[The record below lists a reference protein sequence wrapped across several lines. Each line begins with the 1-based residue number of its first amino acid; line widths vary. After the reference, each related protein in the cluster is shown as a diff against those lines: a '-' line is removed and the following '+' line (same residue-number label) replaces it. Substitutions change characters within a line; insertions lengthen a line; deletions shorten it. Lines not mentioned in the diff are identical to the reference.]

1 MNACVLSL
9 GGNRLYRIDYY
20 RDKNGKSEFE
30 DFYNYLFE
38 SGKNNK
44 NNRVLY
50 NTITRFLLYLKTY
63 GTKDLPS
70 DYAKLISEDIWE
82 LRPNKYRILYF
93 YYKEEKY
100 VLLHH
105 FLKKSNKTPKKEIE
119 RAISERNEYVKKN
132 K

>member
-1 MNACVLSL
+1 M
-9 GGNRLYRIDYY
+9 YRIDYY

-93 YYKEEKY
+93 YYKDEKY